1 MVHGYGVGG
10 QGHAVSVCIAVGWR
24 LHDIHKICTEP
35 RAQASVSG
43 VCESSELMGRA

>member
-1 MVHGYGVGG
+1 MVHGHGVGG
-10 QGHAVSVCIAVGWR
+10 RGHAVSVCVAVGCH

-43 VCESSELMGRA
+43 VGESSELMGRA